1 VVTRPDPDPVAEAL
15 GQLRRRFR
23 LYTYVLVA
31 ATAVAV
37 IGGAA
42 LVAWLLRPAGLPF
55 RETWL
60 ISGVLILV
68 IPAVGLA
75 LQRVSGRT
83 NEQRVA
89 DAGEPRAAPD
99 ETD

>member
-1 VVTRPDPDPVAEAL
+1 VRDADSERTAAAL
-15 GQLRRRFR
+15 GRLRRKMR
-23 LYTYVLVA
+23 LYTYALLA
-31 ATAVAV
+31 ATAVVV

-60 ISGVLILV
+60 VSGVLILG

-75 LQRVSGRT
+75 LRRVFGGSKT
-83 NEQRVA
+83 K
-89 DAGEPRAAPD
+89 
-99 ETD
+99 